1 MRVFV
6 AGATGAVGRH
16 LVPQLVAA
24 GHQVTATTRSQG
36 KLAGLRDAGA
46 EPVVLDGLDAMA
58 VGEAVATAEPEVIVH
73 EMTAIP
79 AVPDLRHFDRS
90 FAVTNRLR
98 TEGIDHLLA
107 AASAASVR
115 RVIAQSYAG
124 WPSGR
129 SGGPVTTEAD
139 PLVPDQ
145 PAAQRES
152 FQAIRHLEQAVTSA
166 PLEGV
171 VLRYGNLYGPGAS
184 EEPITLVRT
193 RRFPVIGS
201 GAGVWSWLH
210 LADAASATVAAV
222 AGGAPGIYNVTDDEP
237 AEVAQWLPALAAAAG
252 ARPPMRVP
260 VWVGRL
266 LAGEVGVSMLT
277 QIRGASNAKA
287 RRDLD
292 WKPTWP
298 TWRDGF
304 PKGWITS

>member
-58 VGEAVATAEPEVIVH
+58 VGEAVARAEPEVIVH

-79 AVPDLRHFDRS
+79 ADLDLRHFDRS

-115 RVIAQSYAG
+115 RVVAQSYAG

-129 SGGPVTTEAD
+129 AGGPVTTEAD

-152 FQAIRHLEQAVTSA
+152 FRAISHLEQVVTSA

-184 EEPITLVRT
+184 EELITLARK

-210 LADAASATVAAV
+210 IADAASATVAAV

-260 VWVGRL
+260 AWVGRL
-266 LAGEVGVSMLT
+266 LAGEVGVSMMT

-287 RRDLD
+287 RRELD
-292 WKPTWP
+292 WKPIWP

-304 PKGWITS
+304 PKGWISS

>member
-1 MRVFV
+1 QPAECHGRCHRRAGSFVSEFWIRVLDPLETQGRSRTMRVFV

-46 EPVVLDGLDAMA
+46 ERVVLDGLDAMA
-58 VGEAVATAEPEVIVH
+58 VGEAVARAEPEVIVH

-79 AVPDLRHFDRS
+79 ADLGLRHFDRS

-129 SGGPVTTEAD
+129 AGGPVTTEAD

-152 FQAIRHLEQAVTSA
+152 FRAISHLEQVVTSA

-184 EEPITLVRT
+184 EELITLARK

-210 LADAASATVAAV
+210 IADAASATVAAV

-237 AEVAQWLPALAAAAG
+237 AEVAQWLPALAA
-252 ARPPMRVP
+252 
-260 VWVGRL
+260 
-266 LAGEVGVSMLT
+266 
-277 QIRGASNAKA
+277 
-287 RRDLD
+287 
-292 WKPTWP
+292 
-298 TWRDGF
+298 
-304 PKGWITS
+304 